1 MPQPA
6 LAWNAVMKLR
16 EMPQEG
22 EMVFAPGDDVIEIVA
37 GGDRGTGHQQQD
49 LLERIHNAP
58 GLAVILELGKMPQKQ
73 GKTRTRDLLVE
84 DLVHDGAPA
93 NQERPRNHTAS
104 STQNHSGQAV
114 NLASEPWCTVEAT
127 LWSVHC
133 RVYIV
138 ERRENIWRV
147 ESCPSPLPCGR
158 RWLRSRLTWR
168 RM

>member
-58 GLAVILELGKMPQKQ
+58 GLAVILELGKMPQKP

-114 NLASEPWCTVEAT
+114 NLASEPWGDQQGN
-127 LWSVHC
+127 
-133 RVYIV
+133 RVKKIM
-138 ERRENIWRV
+138 RR
-147 ESCPSPLPCGR
+147 SG
-158 RWLRSRLTWR
+158 LRGSHRPMRQLCV
-168 RM
+168 

>member
-1 MPQPA
+1 NPAVETATQQGWINPIDEMPQPA

-114 NLASEPWCTVEAT
+114 NLASEPWPPLISGWQACA
-127 LWSVHC
+127 
-133 RVYIV
+133 RVVYKPRDWKI
-138 ERRENIWRV
+138 
-147 ESCPSPLPCGR
+147 
-158 RWLRSRLTWR
+158 
-168 RM
+168 